1 MRLFIGKGK
10 LVEDNIYKYL
20 DTVVG
25 AKRLFQKLMENSL
38 KGGKKIVS
46 KSSKEIHSFESS
58 ADDIRKS
65 IEHLLYGKVL
75 LPEFRRD
82 VLNLLELIDK
92 MPNKCESIIFMIDL
106 QNLKIP
112 KILKGD
118 VLKLVKVNAKSIDK
132 VVEAVRTLINKP
144 KELDP
149 LLDALDSIE
158 SESDHIERDL
168 IKKLFS
174 SRSIDKADKILL
186 KELILEIGSISDYG
200 ENIGDAITILNI
212 KVRV

>member
-1 MRLFIGKGK
+1 MKLFIGKGK
-10 LVEDNIYKYL
+10 LVENNIYKYL
-20 DTVVG
+20 DTIQE
-25 AKRLFQKLMENSL
+25 AKDLFKKLMENNL
-38 KGGKKIVS
+38 KGNKKIVS
-46 KSSKEIHSFESS
+46 KSSDKIHSFESS
-58 ADDIRKS
+58 ADDIRKD

-82 VLNLLELIDK
+82 LLNLLELIDK

-106 QNLKIP
+106 QNLKVP
-112 KILKGD
+112 KILKQD
-118 VLKLVKVNAKSIDK
+118 LLELVEINIKSIDR
-132 VVEAVRTLINKP
+132 VVDAVKALLQKP
-144 KELDP
+144 KDLEPILDD
-149 LLDALDSIE
+149 LDKIE
-158 SESDHIERDL
+158 SESDHKERDL